1 MNINLE
7 EIKCIL
13 FDLDNTLIDRQM
25 AAYLTYQAIIHEDFP
40 DFSEEEILKIVSEIM
55 IWDGEGHIEKELVFT
70 PYIEKY
76 GIQNKTWKTY
86 HEIWPIELPKYTIEF
101 PDSCEV
107 LEYVKQKYRIGLVTN
122 GSVESQGEKIN
133 HTDLARHF
141 EMILIPAEL
150 GLQKPDERV
159 FLEAC
164 RRMDAKPEECIF
176 IGDGLKTDIIGS
188 SSVGMKTIWVHPDVK
203 RTSDLPWQRIYKIKD
218 LLEIL

>member
-1 MNINLE
+1 MNNNLE

-40 DFSEEEILKIVSEIM
+40 DLSEEEILKIVSEIM
-55 IWDGEGHIEKELVFT
+55 VWDGEGHIDKELVFT

-122 GSVESQGEKIN
+122 GSVESQSEKIN

-141 EMILIPAEL
+141 EMILIPAEI

-164 RRMDAKPEECIF
+164 RRMDVKPEACIF

-203 RTSDLPWQRIYKIKD
+203 RTSDLPWQRIYRIKD

>member
-55 IWDGEGHIEKELVFT
+55 VWDGEGHIEKELVFT

-122 GSVESQGEKIN
+122 GSVESQSEKIN